1 MTSIAAESSGADATT
16 VTVNNNNEEILELR
30 RREEEAQREIAKL
43 RRQLSEARRERTSAE
58 EVSQPTPVEVA
69 ARDTEAVANA
79 LKYLDAVIQRVSSKS
94 ETRKSARDAA
104 LPCSRS
110 TNGNENGEAKEA
122 SNICNDDAEPTP
134 LLVRASPKKVVEL
147 EFCPTLIT
155 DDDDDSGLWKPAG
168 AIKPLVDDMSSVGT
182 SSLAAGDGGSASAQF
197 GRRSALSSEYC
208 TATGDASYI
217 STSASSWQPTG
228 AMAALVASMGDD
240 STINTLLTADDDDFE
255 DMKTCVSA
263 LTHLLP
269 SSGGSNTSKT
279 TTATA
284 KDDAAL
290 VLSQLHHIQS
300 LLLAV
305 LKDKEIAT
313 KDDTI
318 GIDGKDRRVPSIEQ
332 MSSRAKVIASL
343 WENQL
348 NGEKCR
354 PTATK
359 GERDDDNMQNKA
371 STRATLT
378 KEDAEQIIAS
388 LAGIF

>member
-1 MTSIAAESSGADATT
+1 MPFTTAASGADATT
-16 VTVNNNNEEILELR
+16 VTVNNTNEEILELR
-30 RREEEAQREIAKL
+30 RREEEAQREIAEL
-43 RRQLSEARRERTSAE
+43 RRQLSEARRERTSSE
-58 EVSQPTPVEVA
+58 EVSPSTPTEAVA
-69 ARDTEAVANA
+69 KDAEAVANA

-104 LPCSRS
+104 SPCSRS
-110 TNGNENGEAKEA
+110 TNGNENVEAKEA
-122 SNICNDDAEPTP
+122 SNICNDGAP
-134 LLVRASPKKVVEL
+134 LRASPKKVVEL

-155 DDDDDSGLWKPAG
+155 DDDDDSGSWKPAG
-168 AIKPLVDDMSSVGT
+168 AIKRLVDDMSSVGT
-182 SSLAAGDGGSASAQF
+182 SSLAAGDGGATSAQF
-197 GRRSALSSEYC
+197 GQHSSALSSEYC

-269 SSGGSNTSKT
+269 SSGGSNASKT

-290 VLSQLHHIQS
+290 VLSQLYHIQS
-300 LLLAV
+300 LLVAV
-305 LKDKEIAT
+305 LKDKEIVT

-318 GIDGKDRRVPSIEQ
+318 GIDGKDRHVPSIEQ

>member
-1 MTSIAAESSGADATT
+1 MPFTTAASGADATT
-16 VTVNNNNEEILELR
+16 VTVNNTNEEILELR
-30 RREEEAQREIAKL
+30 RREEEAQREIAEL
-43 RRQLSEARRERTSAE
+43 RRQLSEARRERTSSE
-58 EVSQPTPVEVA
+58 EVSPSTPTEAVA
-69 ARDTEAVANA
+69 KDAEAVANA

-104 LPCSRS
+104 SPCSRS
-110 TNGNENGEAKEA
+110 TNGNENVEAKEA
-122 SNICNDDAEPTP
+122 SNICNDGAP
-134 LLVRASPKKVVEL
+134 LRASPKKVVEL

-155 DDDDDSGLWKPAG
+155 DDDDDSGSWKPAG
-168 AIKPLVDDMSSVGT
+168 AIKRLVDDMSSVGT

-269 SSGGSNTSKT
+269 SSGGSNASKT

-290 VLSQLHHIQS
+290 VLSQLYHIQS
-300 LLLAV
+300 LLVAV
-305 LKDKEIAT
+305 LKDKEIVT

-318 GIDGKDRRVPSIEQ
+318 GIDGKDRHVPSIEQ

-354 PTATK
+354 PTDTK
-359 GERDDDNMQNKA
+359 GRRDDDNRNEKA
-371 STRATLT
+371 PIRATLT
-378 KEDAEQIIAS
+378 EEDAEQIIAS

>member
-1 MTSIAAESSGADATT
+1 MPSTAAESSGPDATT
-16 VTVNNNNEEILELR
+16 VTNNNEEILELR
-30 RREEEAQREIAKL
+30 RREEEAQREIAAL
-43 RRQLSEARRERTSAE
+43 RRQLFEARRESRSAE
-58 EVSQPTPVEVA
+58 EVSPSMTAEVA
-69 ARDTEAVANA
+69 GTDTEAVANA
-79 LKYLDAVIQRVSSKS
+79 LKHLDAVIQRVSSKS
-94 ETRKSARDAA
+94 ETRKSARV
-104 LPCSRS
+104 CSRS
-110 TNGNENGEAKEA
+110 TDGNENGEAKEA
-122 SNICNDDAEPTP
+122 SNICNDDAESMPLRAGPT
-134 LLVRASPKKVVEL
+134 KVVEL

-155 DDDDDSGLWKPAG
+155 DDDDDSGSWKPAG
-168 AIKPLVDDMSSVGT
+168 AIKRLVDDMSSVGT
-182 SSLAAGDGGSASAQF
+182 SSLVAGDGSSTPAQF
-197 GRRSALSSEYC
+197 GQRSALSSEYC

-228 AMAALVASMGDD
+228 AMAALVVSMGDD

-269 SSGGSNTSKT
+269 SSGGSNASKT
-279 TTATA
+279 TITTA
-284 KDDAAL
+284 KDDAAV

-305 LKDKEIAT
+305 LKDKEVAT

-318 GIDGKDRRVPSIEQ
+318 DIDGKDRHVPSIEQ

-343 WENQL
+343 RENQL

-354 PTATK
+354 PTGTK
-359 GERDDDNMQNKA
+359 GERDDDNMQKKA

-378 KEDAEQIIAS
+378 KEDAEQIISS

>member
-1 MTSIAAESSGADATT
+1 MPSTTAESSTTT
-16 VTVNNNNEEILELR
+16 VTNNNNNEEILEFR
-30 RREEEAQREIAKL
+30 RREEEAQREIAAL
-43 RRQLSEARRERTSAE
+43 RRQLSEARRESRSAE
-58 EVSQPTPVEVA
+58 EVSPSTSAEVA
-69 ARDTEAVANA
+69 AKDTETVANA
-79 LKYLDAVIQRVSSKS
+79 LKYLDVVIQRVSSKS
-94 ETRKSARDAA
+94 ETKVKDSTRDAA
-104 LPCSRS
+104 LLYSRTTS
-110 TNGNENGEAKEA
+110 GNESGEAKEA
-122 SNICNDDAEPTP
+122 SNTCTDNAEPTE
-134 LLVRASPKKVVEL
+134 ASPTKVVEL

-155 DDDDDSGLWKPAG
+155 DDDDDSGSWKPAG
-168 AIKPLVDDMSSVGT
+168 AIKRLVDDMSSVGT
-182 SSLAAGDGGSASAQF
+182 SSLAAGDSGSASAQF
-197 GRRSALSSEYC
+197 GQRSALSSEYC

-228 AMAALVASMGDD
+228 AMAALVVSMGDD

-263 LTHLLP
+263 LSHLLP
-269 SSGGSNTSKT
+269 SSGGSNASKT
-279 TTATA
+279 TTTTA
-284 KDDAAL
+284 NDDAAV

-305 LKDKEIAT
+305 LKDKEVAT
-313 KDDTI
+313 KDDTTD
-318 GIDGKDRRVPSIEQ
+318 IDGKDRHVPSIEQ
-332 MSSRAKVIASL
+332 MSSRAKVIANL

-354 PTATK
+354 PTGTK

-378 KEDAEQIIAS
+378 KEDAEQLISS

>member
-1 MTSIAAESSGADATT
+1 MPSTTAESSTTT
-16 VTVNNNNEEILELR
+16 VTNNNEEILELR
-30 RREEEAQREIAKL
+30 RREEEAQREIAAL
-43 RRQLSEARRERTSAE
+43 RRQLSEAQRENRSAE
-58 EVSQPTPVEVA
+58 EASPSTTAEVA
-69 ARDTEAVANA
+69 AKDTEAVANA

-94 ETRKSARDAA
+94 ETKVKDSTRDAA
-104 LPCSRS
+104 LLCSRTTS
-110 TNGNENGEAKEA
+110 GNESGEAKEA
-122 SNICNDDAEPTP
+122 SNTCTDNAEPTP
-134 LLVRASPKKVVEL
+134 PRASPTKVVEL

-155 DDDDDSGLWKPAG
+155 DDNDDSGSWKPAG
-168 AIKPLVDDMSSVGT
+168 AIKRLVDDMSSVGT
-182 SSLAAGDGGSASAQF
+182 SSLAAGDSGSASAQF
-197 GRRSALSSEYC
+197 GQRSALSSEYC

-228 AMAALVASMGDD
+228 AMAALVVSMGDD

-263 LTHLLP
+263 LSHLLP
-269 SSGGSNTSKT
+269 SSGGSNASKT
-279 TTATA
+279 TTTTA
-284 KDDAAL
+284 KDEAAL

-313 KDDTI
+313 EDDVI
-318 GIDGKDRRVPSIEQ
+318 GIDGRDRHVPSIEQ
-332 MSSRAKVIASL
+332 MSSRAKVM
-343 WENQL
+343 ENQL

-354 PTATK
+354 PTGTK
-359 GERDDDNMQNKA
+359 GERDDDNMQKKA

-378 KEDAEQIIAS
+378 KEDAEQIISS

>member
-1 MTSIAAESSGADATT
+1 MPSTTAESSTTT
-16 VTVNNNNEEILELR
+16 VTNNNEEILELR
-30 RREEEAQREIAKL
+30 RREEEAQREIAAL
-43 RRQLSEARRERTSAE
+43 RRQLFEARRESRSAE
-58 EVSQPTPVEVA
+58 EVSPSTTAEVA
-69 ARDTEAVANA
+69 AKDTEAVANA

-94 ETRKSARDAA
+94 ETKVKDSTRDAA
-104 LPCSRS
+104 LLCSRTTS
-110 TNGNENGEAKEA
+110 GNESGEAKEA
-122 SNICNDDAEPTP
+122 SNTCTDNAEPTE
-134 LLVRASPKKVVEL
+134 ASPTKVVEL

-155 DDDDDSGLWKPAG
+155 DDNDDSGSWKPAG
-168 AIKPLVDDMSSVGT
+168 AIKRLVDDMSSVGT
-182 SSLAAGDGGSASAQF
+182 SSLAAGDSGSASAQF
-197 GRRSALSSEYC
+197 GQRSALSSEYC
-208 TATGDASYI
+208 TATGDAS
-217 STSASSWQPTG
+217 ASSWQPTG
-228 AMAALVASMGDD
+228 AMAALVVSMGDD

-263 LTHLLP
+263 LSHLLP
-269 SSGGSNTSKT
+269 SSGGSNASKT
-279 TTATA
+279 TTTTA
-284 KDDAAL
+284 KDDAAV

-305 LKDKEIAT
+305 LKDKEVAT

-332 MSSRAKVIASL
+332 MSSRAKVIANL

-354 PTATK
+354 PTGTK
-359 GERDDDNMQNKA
+359 GERDDDNMQKKA

-378 KEDAEQIIAS
+378 KEDAEQIISS